1 MHFRICSTG
10 RHLWTR
16 VLVDEAEATVLE
28 SDRAFPSRTQASAA
42 AMAFAQLVARA
53 GRSLNGGPT
62 GSLI

>member
-1 MHFRICSTG
+1 MRFQICSTG
-10 RHLWTR
+10 RHLWTWI
-16 VLVDEAEATVLE
+16 LLDEADATVLE

-53 GRSLNGGPT
+53 GRSLNGGPP